1 MCEEIDFERFHYMDN
16 MITGALAVIVFGA
29 FVVGLALSIG
39 QTPFMI
45 IVGLV
50 LALLVIDYVQNV
62 RSEND
67 NNKPD

>member
-1 MCEEIDFERFHYMDN
+1 MDN

-29 FVVGLALSIG
+29 FVIGLAFSIG
-39 QTPFMI
+39 QLPFI
-45 IVGLV
+45 LIAGLV

-67 NNKPD
+67 KNKLD

>member
-1 MCEEIDFERFHYMDN
+1 MDN

-29 FVVGLALSIG
+29 FVVGLAISIG
-39 QTPFMI
+39 QTPFI
-45 IVGLV
+45 LIVGLV
-50 LALLVIDYVQNV
+50 FALLLVDYVNNV

>member
-1 MCEEIDFERFHYMDN
+1 MDN

-29 FVVGLALSIG
+29 FVIGLAISIG
-39 QTPFMI
+39 QTPFI
-45 IVGLV
+45 LIAGLV

-67 NNKPD
+67 KNKLD

>member
-1 MCEEIDFERFHYMDN
+1 

-39 QTPFMI
+39 QTPFI
-45 IVGLV
+45 LIVGLV
-50 LALLVIDYVQNV
+50 FALLVIDYVNNV